1 MAIFFNGH
9 EAGRLFY
16 NGQEI
21 ESAWTGI
28 NGVPTQVFATSYHQ
42 TRLFISDYTKGVYE
56 STDGG
61 LNWFQILDSSVITQD
76 ITFNKETNTYYVLRG
91 SYLYEYDSK
100 SDFTSYKARHSFP
113 GGTLVPSN
121 IVWAGTGNRIVYIS
135 FGQQIRYTDD
145 FFVTTYAASGLTS
158 AHYDS
163 RTLVYVNGLFYAY
176 NSYVGHAISNDGVNW
191 VEFSNTFDTYSAI
204 APTASYDK
212 DYILISGN
220 VGSSTSD
227 ARLMRI
233 PVDVDLESPTYY
245 IVGSGSYNYF
255 GKISVSPRK
264 WMGMGDYSY
273 FYMGNPDGSS
283 MSRLTNTGVT
293 LCLYSLYSSKIDRHI
308 VIPFGVTKMYLVDD
322 QNYAK
327 ANWEVVSGYKPSTY
341 STLFL
346 KEI

>member
-100 SDFTSYKARHSFP
+100 SDFTSHKAIHSLSTP
-113 GGTLVPSN
+113 VPSK
-121 IVWAGTGNRIVYIS
+121 IVWAGTGNRIVYAS
-135 FGQQIRYTDD
+135 FGNVIRYTDD
-145 FFVTTYAASGLTS
+145 FFATTYAASGLTVQ
-158 AHYDS
+158 YDP

-176 NSYVGHAISNDGVNW
+176 GDNAVHAISNDGINW

-220 VGSSTSD
+220 VGSISTD

-233 PVDVDLESPTYY
+233 PVNVDLESPTYN
-245 IVGSGSYNYF
+245 IVGSGSYYYF

-264 WMGMGDYSY
+264 WMGMGDGSY

-308 VIPFGVTKMYLVDD
+308 VIPYGVTTMYLVDD